1 MAFSTIILDF
11 DGVIHSYDS
20 GWKGPRT
27 IPDPIVPGAMEF
39 IYAASFHFSLAVLS
53 SRSHYFLG
61 RSAMKQY
68 IRNGMEKYIKSLYE
82 KEEEDI
88 PDFASDDESQI
99 LYIETQL
106 QLNRVMNSISFP
118 KHKPPAILSIDDRA
132 LTFTGQWPSMDEIR
146 DFKPW
151 NK

>member
-11 DGVIHSYDS
+11 DGVIHSYTS

-27 IPDPIVPGAMEF
+27 IKDPVVPGAMEF
-39 IYAASFHFSLAVLS
+39 IYTASFNFDIAILS
-53 SRSHYFLG
+53 SRSHYFRG
-61 RSAMKQY
+61 RSAMKNY
-68 IRNGMEKYIKSLYE
+68 IITNMEKYIKSLYE
-82 KEEEDI
+82 KEEENI
-88 PDFASDDESQI
+88 PDYAVEDEEQI
-99 LYIETQL
+99 LYIETHL

-118 KHKPPAILSIDDRA
+118 KHKPPAILTIDDRA
-132 LTFTGQWPSMDEIR
+132 ITFTGKWPSMDEIR